1 MRFAFKRSLSQV
13 AYCALH
19 VRTGTRYEDSG
30 KGGLAHFTEHL
41 LFKGT
46 ETRSAGT
53 VNSYIEKLG
62 GELNAY
68 TTKEETVIHA
78 TVLKEDLRRAVDLIM
93 DIAFRCTFPEKEIE
107 KERGVVLEEI
117 STYKDSPAEQIY
129 DDFEELVFKGTP
141 LSMPVLGKARYLR
154 KMDRQA
160 VMEYYH
166 KMFREDNM
174 FFTVVADLEERKVM
188 EMVEKA
194 LETYSQS
201 GISGLSGDG
210 DFQAEGAGLTVPDIP
225 PLRTNP
231 PFDRTV
237 ARHNHQVHCI
247 IGARAHSAYDNRRI
261 PLSLLINIL
270 GGPVA
275 NSRLNLLLRERYGLV
290 YSVEASYGPYSD
302 AGIATIYFGCE
313 KGNLERCLSLTERVL
328 TGLREDLLSSRA
340 LNWAKKQLLGQM
352 AIASDNGEA
361 QVLSMGKS
369 LMTYGRV
376 ISSTET
382 TEMVEAITAEDLRST
397 AAEVFDP
404 AGLSR
409 LIYI

>member
-1 MRFAFKRSLSQV
+1 M
-13 AYCALH
+13 
-19 VRTGTRYEDSG
+19 
-30 KGGLAHFTEHL
+30 
-41 LFKGT
+41 
-46 ETRSAGT
+46 
-53 VNSYIEKLG
+53 
-62 GELNAY
+62 
-68 TTKEETVIHA
+68 
-78 TVLKEDLRRAVDLIM
+78 
-93 DIAFRCTFPEKEIE
+93 
-107 KERGVVLEEI
+107 
-117 STYKDSPAEQIY
+117 
-129 DDFEELVFKGTP
+129 
-141 LSMPVLGKARYLR
+141 
-154 KMDRQA
+154 
-160 VMEYYH
+160 
-166 KMFREDNM
+166 
-174 FFTVVADLEERKVM
+174 
-188 EMVEKA
+188 
-194 LETYSQS
+194 
-201 GISGLSGDG
+201 
-210 DFQAEGAGLTVPDIP
+210 
-225 PLRTNP
+225 
-231 PFDRTV
+231 
-237 ARHNHQVHCI
+237 
-247 IGARAHSAYDNRRI
+247 
-261 PLSLLINIL
+261 
-270 GGPVA
+270 
-275 NSRLNLLLRERYGLV
+275 V

>member
-1 MRFAFKRSLSQV
+1 MRFAFKRSLSPV

-19 VRTGTRYEDSG
+19 IQTGTRSEDPG
-30 KGGLAHFTEHL
+30 RGGLAHFTEHL

-78 TVLKEDLRRAVDLIM
+78 TVLKEDLRRAIDLLM
-93 DIAFRCTFPEKEIE
+93 DIAFRCTFPEKEID
-107 KERGVVLEEI
+107 KERSVVLEEI
-117 STYKDSPAEQIY
+117 NTYKDSPAEQIY
-129 DDFEELVFKGTP
+129 DDFEEFLFEGTP
-141 LSMPVLGKARYLR
+141 LSMPVLGKAKYLR
-154 KMDRQA
+154 KADREVVA
-160 VMEYYH
+160 DYYRR
-166 KMFREDNM
+166 MFREENM
-174 FFTVVADLEERKVM
+174 FFTAVADMDEGKVK
-188 EMVEKA
+188 EMVARA
-194 LETYSQS
+194 LDKYSWQENA
-201 GISGLSGDG
+201 GFTEEGRDG
-210 DFQAEGAGLTVPDIP
+210 ELPRAAGLLEV
-225 PLRTNP
+225 NP

-237 ARHNHQVHCI
+237 NRHSHQTHCL
-247 IGARAHSAYDNRRI
+247 IGARAYSAYDTRRI

-290 YSVEASYGPYSD
+290 YSVEASYGLYSD
-302 AGIATIYFGCE
+302 AGIATIYFGCDRS
-313 KGNLERCLSLTERVL
+313 NLEKCLSLTERVL
-328 TGLREDLLSSRA
+328 SSLREDLLSSRA
-340 LNWAKKQLLGQM
+340 LGWAKKQLLGQM

-376 ISSTET
+376 ISNEESAR
-382 TEMVEAITAEDLRST
+382 MLEAVTAEDLRNA
-397 AAEVFDP
+397 AAEIFEP
-404 AGLSR
+404 SGLSR
-409 LIYI
+409 LIYT

>member
-1 MRFAFKRSLSQV
+1 MRFAFKRSLSPV

-19 VRTGTRYEDSG
+19 IQTGTRYESPG
-30 KGGLAHFTEHL
+30 QGGLAHFTEHL

-46 ETRSAGT
+46 ETRSANT

-78 TVLKEDLRRAVDLIM
+78 TVLKEDLRRAIDLLM

-117 STYKDSPAEQIY
+117 KTYKDSPAEQIY
-129 DDFEELVFKGTP
+129 DDFEELIFEGTP
-141 LSMPVLGKARYLR
+141 LSMPVLGKARDLR
-154 KMDRQA
+154 KADRT
-160 VMEYYH
+160 VITGYYRT
-166 KMFREDNM
+166 MFREDNM
-174 FFTVVADLEERKVM
+174 FFTVVADLDENKVKD
-188 EMVEKA
+188 MVEKSLKA
-194 LETYSQS
+194 YSDNGDSAMIQDGTAAS
-201 GISGLSGDG
+201 GADTPTASIL
-210 DFQAEGAGLTVPDIP
+210 
-225 PLRTNP
+225 PLNP

-237 ARHNHQVHCI
+237 SRHNHQVHCI
-247 IGARAHSAYDNRRI
+247 IGSRAYSAYDDRRV
-261 PLSLLINIL
+261 PLSLLINII

-290 YSVEASYGPYSD
+290 YSVEASYGLYSD
-302 AGIATIYFGCE
+302 AGIATIYFGCDRSS
-313 KGNLERCLSLTERVL
+313 LDRCLALTDKALATV
-328 TGLREDLLSSRA
+328 REETISSRA
-340 LNWAKKQLLGQM
+340 LDWAKKQLLGQM

-376 ISSTET
+376 ITNAESAR
-382 TEMVEAITAEDLRST
+382 MVEAITAEDLRRT
-397 AAEVFDP
+397 AEEVFDP

-409 LIYI
+409 LIYN

>member
-1 MRFAFKRSLSQV
+1 MKFAFKRSLSPV

-19 VRTGTRYEDSG
+19 IQAGTRNEDAG
-30 KGGLAHFTEHL
+30 RGGLAHFTEHL

-78 TVLKEDLRRAVDLIM
+78 TVLKEDLRRAVDLLM
-93 DIAFRCTFPEKEIE
+93 DIAFRCTFPQKEIE
-107 KERGVVLEEI
+107 KERSVVIEEI
-117 STYKDSPAEQIY
+117 NTYKDSPSEQIY
-129 DDFEELVFKGTP
+129 DDFEELLFDGTP
-141 LSMPVLGKARYLR
+141 LSMPVLGKAKYLR
-154 KMDRQA
+154 KADREA
-160 VMEYYH
+160 VNGYYRAL
-166 KMFREDNM
+166 FTQENM
-174 FFTVVADLEERKVM
+174 CFTAVADMDENKAR
-188 EMVEKA
+188 EMVERSLDK
-194 LETYSQS
+194 YSWQK
-201 GISGLSGDG
+201 
-210 DFQAEGAGLTVPDIP
+210 GAGLDGSDPVGRAASAGG
-225 PLRTNP
+225 LLKVNS
-231 PFDRTV
+231 PFDRTLN
-237 ARHNHQVHCI
+237 RHNHQTHCI
-247 IGARAHSAYDNRRI
+247 MGARAYSAYDSRRI

-275 NSRLNLLLRERYGLV
+275 NSRLNLLLRERHGLV
-290 YSVEASYGPYSD
+290 YSVDASYGLYSD

-313 KGNLERCLSLTERVL
+313 RSNLDRCISLTDKVL
-328 TGLREDLLSSRA
+328 TTLREDLISARA

-376 ISSTET
+376 VGNEESAKAI
-382 TEMVEAITAEDLRST
+382 EAVTAEDIRSA
-397 AAEVFDP
+397 AAEVFNP
-404 AGLSR
+404 SGLSR
-409 LIYI
+409 LTYL